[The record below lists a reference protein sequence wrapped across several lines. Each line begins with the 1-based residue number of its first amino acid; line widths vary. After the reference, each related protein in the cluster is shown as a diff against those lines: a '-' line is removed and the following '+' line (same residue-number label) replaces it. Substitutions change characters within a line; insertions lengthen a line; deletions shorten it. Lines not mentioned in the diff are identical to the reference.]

1 MPQGF
6 FSGGCTTPKRPH
18 YAHGKSRRAHPN
30 RLELKKYCRWC
41 KKHPP
46 HRETKW
52 RPRVVAL
59 TARAPDSKSGGWGFE
74 SLHPCHFVRGRE
86 AMGIVTRIREFVQE
100 VLAEFRKVTWPSR
113 QELINS
119 TTIVIVVTVV
129 LAFFLGGV
137 DIALSKVVE
146 RILR

>member
-1 MPQGF
+1 
-6 FSGGCTTPKRPH
+6 
-18 YAHGKSRRAHPN
+18 
-30 RLELKKYCRWC
+30 
-41 KKHPP
+41 
-46 HRETKW
+46 
-52 RPRVVAL
+52 
-59 TARAPDSKSGGWGFE
+59 
-74 SLHPCHFVRGRE
+74 
-86 AMGIVTRIREFVQE
+86 MGIVARLREFVQE

-137 DIALSKVVE
+137 DIGLARLVE

>member
-1 MPQGF
+1 MGF
-6 FSGGCTTPKRPH
+6 
-18 YAHGKSRRAHPN
+18 
-30 RLELKKYCRWC
+30 
-41 KKHPP
+41 
-46 HRETKW
+46 
-52 RPRVVAL
+52 
-59 TARAPDSKSGGWGFE
+59 
-74 SLHPCHFVRGRE
+74 
-86 AMGIVTRIREFVQE
+86 VTRIREFAQE

-113 QELINS
+113 AELINS